1 MVLRDLAW
9 QNNTFQSAVKGERRR
24 ARVNRICDYVNLN
37 LVADKNK
44 TPVAS
49 AWYL

>member
-1 MVLRDLAW
+1 
-9 QNNTFQSAVKGERRR
+9 
-24 ARVNRICDYVNLN
+24 
-37 LVADKNK
+37 VADKNK